1 MRVRIHRG
9 ANEIG
14 GSCVE
19 IESEEKRLVLDVGLP
34 LSMDGTENTVSLV
47 PQVDGFRN
55 INEDLLAI
63 IVSHPH
69 QDHYGLIEFLRPDIP
84 IMIGGAAK
92 RMLKVASKFSP
103 SGLNLENTIKMED
116 RKTATIGPFEIT
128 PFLVDHS
135 AYDAYSILIEAN
147 GKRLFYSGDFRGHGR
162 KLTLFEKFIAS
173 SPENI
178 DVLLMEGS
186 TIGRLAADETFMTE
200 GDLEIEFAK
209 LFQNTSGISF
219 VFTSSQNI
227 DRLVT
232 IFRACLKSKRQLILD
247 LYTAEILRATGNDR
261 LPQGTWDNIR
271 VFLPNSQRYRVIK
284 EKLFD
289 EVSLYKNKR
298 IYSKQL
304 AIEVGQS
311 VMVFRPSMCSEL
323 EKANCLQGSRMIYSL
338 WDGYLKEERMQQFL
352 DWLKKHVI
360 PMDQI
365 HTSGHASIAD
375 LKRFASAINA
385 KKLIP
390 IHSFNPQDY
399 SDLFDHVE
407 IRQDGEWWEIQIDN
421 GGAKCLED

>member
-1 MRVRIHRG
+1 MKVRIHRG

-14 GSCVE
+14 GSCIE
-19 IESEEKRLVLDVGLP
+19 IESEGKRLILDVGLP
-34 LSMDGTENTVSLV
+34 LNMDASEDPVSLV
-47 PQVDGFRN
+47 PQVDGFRD

-63 IVSHPH
+63 VISHPH

-84 IMIGGAAK
+84 IVIGAAAK
-92 RMLKVASKFSP
+92 RILKVASKFSP
-103 SGLNLENTIKMED
+103 SGLSLENTITMED
-116 RKTATIGPFEIT
+116 RNTITIGPFEIT

-135 AYDAYSILIEAN
+135 AYDAYAILIEVN

-162 KLTLFEKFIAS
+162 KKALFEKFIAS
-173 SPENI
+173 PPESI

-200 GDLEIEFAK
+200 GDLEEEFAK
-209 LFQNTSGISF
+209 RFQNTNGLSF

-247 LYTAEILRATGNDR
+247 LYTAEILRATGNDK

-298 IYSKQL
+298 IYPKQL
-304 AIEVGQS
+304 ATEAGQS
-311 VMVFRPSMCSEL
+311 VMIFRPSMCREL
-323 EKANCLQGSRMIYSL
+323 EKANCLQGSHMIYSL
-338 WDGYLKEERMQQFL
+338 WAGYLKDERTQPFL
-352 DWLKKHVI
+352 NWLEKYGI
-360 PMDQI
+360 PMDHV

-375 LKRFASAINA
+375 LKRFSSAINSR
-385 KKLIP
+385 KLVP

-399 SDLFDHVE
+399 SDLFDRVE
-407 IRQDGEWWEIQIDN
+407 IRQDGKWWEVY
-421 GGAKCLED
+421 